1 MRRGW
6 HRWQGTGHKA
16 ERHLMRKNAVRLRE
30 AAQKWEGQGDL
41 SARLRAL
48 AEELDEAEHERTLRH
63 ATNSMKRGLRRACER
78 VGETDNPEK
87 AQERVTELEDRWEQV
102 QMAADSETWRATEEL
117 LAEVR
122 KAEDRTKEISEALE
136 TAEELR
142 NNWQQRNEET
152 EEVLEKLNRTLQ
164 RTEETQA
171 TAEQWKGE
179 IAQLRDQARV
189 DEEERGEQIEAIK
202 EGSNLAKRVSDA
214 WKERQEEAEKSRE
227 RTLSIIEKMEETRR
241 DAEAIL
247 GLAEAAGV
255 SRAFTEKEKRV
266 SEDRAG
272 RIIWPITAGV
282 AALSAAG
289 VALDILGSTEELTS
303 GYEFAWQ
310 LVGKATAIGILIA
323 VARYAGKQ
331 HERWR
336 KTYEN
341 YGHKRAVSGSL
352 KAFSEELDRQGTEE
366 EKNEFVRHALMA
378 ITEHPETAGTV
389 EGEKKGRGWRNP
401 WRKKEEDE
409 PEEITEEHER

>member
-1 MRRGW
+1 MN
-6 HRWQGTGHKA
+6 
-16 ERHLMRKNAVRLRE
+16 KNAVRLRE

-63 ATNSMKRGLRRACER
+63 APNSMKRGLKRACER
-78 VGETDNPEK
+78 VGETENPEK
-87 AQERVTELEDRWEQV
+87 VQERVAELEDRWKQV
-102 QMAADSETWRATEEL
+102 QTAADSETWRATEDL
-117 LAEVR
+117 LAEIR

-136 TAEELR
+136 IAEKLRNSWQQRDAETEEILVKLNSTLQRAEEL
-142 NNWQQRNEET
+142 
-152 EEVLEKLNRTLQ
+152 
-164 RTEETQA
+164 QA
-171 TAEQWKGE
+171 IAEQWRGE
-179 IAQLRDQARV
+179 IAHLRDQARE
-189 DEEERGEQIEAIK
+189 DEEKRGEQIEAIK

-214 WKERQEEAEKSRE
+214 WKERQEEAERSRK
-227 RTLSIIEKMEETRR
+227 RTLSMIEKMEETRR
-241 DAEAIL
+241 DAEVIL

-266 SEDRAG
+266 SKDRAG

-282 AALSAAG
+282 AALGAVG
-289 VALDILGSTEELTS
+289 VALDILGSTEELIS
-303 GYEFAWQ
+303 GYELAWQ

-352 KAFSEELDRQGTEE
+352 KAFSEELDRQGTKD
-366 EKNEFVRHALMA
+366 EKNEFVRQALMA

-389 EGEKKGRGWRNP
+389 EGEKKGRRWRNP
-401 WRKKEEDE
+401 WRKEEE
-409 PEEITEEHER
+409 EKPPENTEENGR